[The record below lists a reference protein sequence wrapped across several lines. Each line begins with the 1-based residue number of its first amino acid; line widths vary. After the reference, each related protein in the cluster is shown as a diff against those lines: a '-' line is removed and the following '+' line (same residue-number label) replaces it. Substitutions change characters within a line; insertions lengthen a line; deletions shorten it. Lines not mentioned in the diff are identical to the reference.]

1 MSENIPAELKEDTV
15 EQYTENVKEYDK
27 KTQDEQDI
35 NAGWDPNW
43 DQYAWF
49 FGVTWDLD
57 NWSTWDSIDIVELTG
72 DDEQYAF
79 LYNFFL
85 TYQDELFSPN
95 EPLCYND
102 IWLRPE
108 SGLDSRQHIILKA
121 FPTGLES
128 LWKLSLY
135 SRNIDDD
142 NESEFIVILESN
154 VIPPHIAIRG
164 IILIDDRTH
173 SYALLDVLRSDFRM
187 DGDLQDTYLG
197 SFAKEH
203 RGKIVNFRSKD
214 AINIVAFSHSP
225 AKSFFGIDFYILE
238 IRGGKIKTIF
248 DYNNLY
254 IDAYNYYYG
263 GVFESAYQRAVNM
276 YKDTTGDS
284 SVDNLGVRELRLI
297 DYAMPSFEDRDNDGS
312 IEIIIEGTE
321 NLLKAKD
328 EQVNTSTFYPEDWE
342 VLMPIKQYKKI
353 YTWDEATEQY
363 ILQSE
368 AGTEYVN
375 LD

>member
-1 MSENIPAELKEDTV
+1 MLEQQVENDTGEEKEAPAETIV
-15 EQYTENVKEYDK
+15 EVQMTDDDLFWWLFG
-27 KTQDEQDI
+27 Q
-35 NAGWDPNW
+35 GW
-43 DQYAWF
+43 AW
-49 FGVTWDLD
+49 TDLD
-57 NWSTWDSIDIVELTG
+57 STDMAERTSDNMIKLSG

-85 TYQDELFSPN
+85 TYQDELFLPD
-95 EPLCYND
+95 EPLYYND
-102 IWLRPE
+102 IWLRPDPVF
-108 SGLDSRQHIILKA
+108 DSRQYIVLKD
-121 FPTGLES
+121 FPLRMHS
-128 LWKLSLY
+128 PWRLLMY
-135 SRNIDDD
+135 YRNIDDD
-142 NESEFIVILESN
+142 SENELVMVVESVDFN
-154 VIPPHIAIRG
+154 AITTEA
-164 IILIDDRTH
+164 IMLVDDRTYG
-173 SYALLDVLRSDFRM
+173 YALLDVLRPYFMTSDINHM
-187 DGDLQDTYLG
+187 YLFD
-197 SFAKEH
+197 FAKEH

-214 AINIVAFSHSP
+214 AINIVALSHPP

-254 IDAYNYYYG
+254 IEAYDYYFG
-263 GVFESAYQRAVNM
+263 GVFESEYQRAVNM

-284 SVDNLGVRELRLI
+284 SVDDLGGGELRLI
-297 DYAMPSFEDRDNDGS
+297 DYATPSFEDRDNDGN

-321 NLLKAKD
+321 NLLKAKN
-328 EQVNTSTFYPEDWE
+328 EQVDTSTFYPEDWE
-342 VLMPIKQYKKI
+342 VLLPISNYKKI